1 MMHIYV
7 LQLIN
12 QGLELYRSGK
22 VICRKIQGFATS
34 LMPGWMPCL
43 VRAHASAD
51 SSYPRQA
58 AAEREELV
66 NGSYVSRLNLALLIY
81 E

>member
-1 MMHIYV
+1 MHIYV
-7 LQLIN
+7 LQFIN
-12 QGLELYRSGK
+12 QGLELYRRGT

-34 LMPGWMPCL
+34 LVPGWMPCL

-51 SSYPRQA
+51 SSYPRWA
-58 AAEREELV
+58 TAEKEELV
-66 NGSYVSRLNLALLIY
+66 NESCVSRLNLALLIY